1 MLYRHEFSAHNL
13 LYPHGGHLILAVVA
27 IYDLLLATF
36 GLTSPV
42 PFHAVSTLIY
52 LLAAVLLFAYARR
65 RVGDWLALLGTTVI
79 LFFGASALDLLFPFQ
94 MVYGRDRRRAQAL
107 LALDCDDRRG
117 DVIACV
123 LLVVS
128 ISFGEVGIAFAVGV
142 LVRVALTPRR
152 LAGRLYVVLVP
163 LVLYALWWLG
173 WGHTAPSHLSLHNVA
188 TTPTYVLNA
197 IAAAVGALLG
207 LRSSGNQEPIPV
219 GQVWA
224 PIMLV
229 VAVALAAW
237 RVRRLGGVPRGV
249 WPALAIGA
257 TFWVLA
263 GFNTVKWRLPTSDR
277 DPYPGAVFIL
287 LIAKRAAARGATRR
301 PSHSG
306 GRGGGDDCCRR
317 QPRLPRPQAARVQ
330 LFPVEAAK
338 PGKSSRSASPRDS
351 RPAESLISAH
361 PRHPRKDRHRL
372 ISLRD
377 RCLRLARLHQ
387 AELATSRQKAPGS
400 GPTRPWERFSV
411 SSCSPAAPSVD
422 SVEPCRRRRPGRPGW
437 NWPLAASP

>member
-1 MLYRHEFSAHNL
+1 MSGADAIEAGSSPAERTRAAAPGAWLRNPAVVCLAVAVCLSGVILIKLGSHLILFDDEWETVLYRHEFSAHNL
-13 LYPHGGHLILAVVA
+13 LYPHGGHLILAMVA

-94 MVYGRDRRRAQAL
+94 MVYSGAIAAGLAAL

-142 LVRVALTPRR
+142 LVRVALTPGGWRVGCTWSSCLWSSTPCGGSAGDTPHPAISVCTTSRPPR
-152 LAGRLYVVLVP
+152 LTCSTPSPPPSGRC
-163 LVLYALWWLG
+163 
-173 WGHTAPSHLSLHNVA
+173 SA
-188 TTPTYVLNA
+188 TKL
-197 IAAAVGALLG
+197 
-207 LRSSGNQEPIPV
+207 SGNQEPIPV

-249 WPALAIGA
+249 WPAPRHRGH
-257 TFWVLA
+257 
-263 GFNTVKWRLPTSDR
+263 
-277 DPYPGAVFIL
+277 L
-287 LIAKRAAARGATRR
+287 LG
-301 PSHSG
+301 
-306 GRGGGDDCCRR
+306 
-317 QPRLPRPQAARVQ
+317 
-330 LFPVEAAK
+330 
-338 PGKSSRSASPRDS
+338 PRDS
-351 RPAESLISAH
+351 TRLAGASRPAI
-361 PRHPRKDRHRL
+361 
-372 ISLRD
+372 
-377 RCLRLARLHQ
+377 
-387 AELATSRQKAPGS
+387 ATY
-400 GPTRPWERFSV
+400 TRALS
-411 SSCSPAAPSVD
+411 SSC
-422 SVEPCRRRRPGRPGW
+422 
-437 NWPLAASP
+437 